1 MKTKWQ
7 FIDPRNRKNYRL
19 FVQCLSVFD
28 QNYEKPKLEDELRQI
43 EQNFYYYCMF
53 EGIDIA
59 SEFHLLPEVKQRIR
73 EELSAAA
80 EKSILQNKI
89 SLMPLTNSD
98 MVFNNHFY
106 KNLLEKA
113 PYS

>member
-1 MKTKWQ
+1 MT
-7 FIDPRNRKNYRL
+7 
-19 FVQCLSVFD
+19 STT
-28 QNYEKPKLEDELRQI
+28 
-43 EQNFYYYCMF
+43 
-53 EGIDIA
+53 
-59 SEFHLLPEVKQRIR
+59 
-73 EELSAAA
+73 
-80 EKSILQNKI
+80 EKSTLQNKI